1 MLCSV
6 LSSLTKKL
14 LITHE
19 QTSGTCQ
26 MQSTVLNAQVNEYY
40 GVPGLLE
47 DL

>member
-26 MQSTVLNAQVNEYY
+26 MQSTVLNAQVNEYS
-40 GVPGLLE
+40 GVPDLLA